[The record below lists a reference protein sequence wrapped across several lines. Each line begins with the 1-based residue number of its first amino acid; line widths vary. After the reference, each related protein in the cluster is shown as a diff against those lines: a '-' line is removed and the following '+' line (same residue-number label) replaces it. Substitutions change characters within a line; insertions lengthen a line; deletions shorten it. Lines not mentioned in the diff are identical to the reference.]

1 MVSFKNKIL
10 QRYFVTKTPKKLKV
24 KLFSPYQIFFEG
36 EAVSLSARN
45 QTGPFDVLYDHIN
58 FFSLL
63 EAGDIYIN
71 TGTDTRKIPIESGLI
86 KISDNN
92 IVLFANV

>member
-1 MVSFKNKIL
+1 MVSLKNKIL
-10 QRYFVTKTPKKLKV
+10 RRYFVSKTPKKLKI
-24 KLFSPYQIFFEG
+24 KLFSPYQVFYEG
-36 EAVSLSARN
+36 EAISLSARN

-63 EAGDIYIN
+63 EAGEVSIN
-71 TGTDTRKIPIESGLI
+71 TGTETKKYPIENGLI
-86 KISDNN
+86 KINDNN

>member
-1 MVSFKNKIL
+1 MALLKNKIL
-10 QRYFVTKTPKKLKV
+10 RRYFTSRAPKKLKI

-36 EAVSLSARN
+36 EAISLSARN

-63 EAGDIYIN
+63 EAGEVRIN
-71 TGTDTRKIPIESGLI
+71 IGAEVRKFPIENGLI
-86 KISDNN
+86 KITDNN
-92 IVLFANV
+92 VVLFANV